1 MYTFVFAARHQM
13 LEKEK
18 RKEAATAKRCNTRMA
33 RGGGTI
39 SRYKYAQGSSGKTKS
54 PKRRATKHTHL

>member
-1 MYTFVFAARHQM
+1 M

-33 RGGGTI
+33 RGGDTI